1 MNLSENW
8 RRRRAWFAHLTGAC
22 NGVLKAH
29 QPVNIDGVV
38 TIRLSGNIDLHG
50 SPKLRR
56 VLRAK
61 ACARTP
67 SLLLD
72 FTEVNRI
79 DFSGLAT
86 LMEYYQHA
94 HAYGG
99 RFAVA
104 GLSGQ
109 VRGLFDLVRFGDIF
123 IVYASAEEAVERIA
137 QSPQA

>member
-1 MNLSENW
+1 MNLSEKWWWW
-8 RRRRAWFAHLTGAC
+8 RALSAHLARARS
-22 NGVLKAH
+22 GVLKSP
-29 QPVNIDGVV
+29 QPAKIDGVV
-38 TIRLSGNIDLHG
+38 TLRLSGDLDLHR

-56 VLRAK
+56 FLRAK

-67 SLLLD
+67 ALLLD

-109 VRGLFDLVRFGDIF
+109 VRGLFDLVRFSDIF
-123 IVYASAEEAVERIA
+123 NVYSSVDEALKRIA
-137 QSPQA
+137 QSPPA